1 MTNYHLKKFYN
12 TILCQAFS
20 PCGNYFVAGDIYG
33 KISVFHLSKL
43 INPDVKLSKDE
54 QFPKC
59 TFEVC
64 PNMQINSLLSTETY
78 LIVGAVGEIKAYL
91 WKNIKTSKNV
101 SCAWSIDIPNDK
113 GGLDKPDVNSL
124 YFLHERDLLL
134 AGCGDNNIYAFQIE
148 TRKPVKTLSGHS
160 DYVHCLCGLGNDL
173 ISGSEDGSVC
183 IWDIR
188 ENKKRNQIHPYMND
202 EINRP
207 DLGKWIGAVGYNEDF
222 LICGGGPRLSLWH
235 FRSLNHSTIFP
246 IEDKGIHV
254 AEIYQDKVFAG
265 GRSEYFYQLSFNG
278 NIIAE
283 IPTSGVTTYS
293 MIHQEE
299 PYKALCI
306 AGSSPKIDVCSNFV
320 YRDLVLTV

>member
-1 MTNYHLKKFYN
+1 MTKQLTKKFYN

-59 TFEVC
+59 TFEVSK
-64 PNMQINSLLSTETY
+64 NMPINSLLSTDFH
-78 LIVGAVGEIKAYL
+78 LIVGTVGEIKAYL

-101 SCAWSIDIPNDK
+101 ACVWSIDIPNDT
-113 GGLDKPDVNSL
+113 GGLNKADINSL
-124 YFLHERDLLL
+124 YFLKDKDMLF
-134 AGCGDNNIYAFQIE
+134 AGCGDNNIYVFQIE
-148 TRKPVKTLSGHS
+148 TRRLIKTLSSHS
-160 DYVHCLCGLGNDL
+160 DYVHCVCGLRNDL
-173 ISGSEDGSVC
+173 ISGSEDGSVL
-183 IWDIR
+183 IWDVRDFKSI
-188 ENKKRNQIHPYMND
+188 NKIQPYMNT
-202 EINRP
+202 ELNRP
-207 DLGKWIGAVGYNEDF
+207 KLGKWIGAVGYNEDF

-235 FRSLNHSTIFP
+235 FRSLNNSTIFP

-254 AEIYQDKVFAG
+254 AEFYQDKVFAG
-265 GRSEYFYQLSFNG
+265 GRSDHFYQMSFNG
-278 NIIAE
+278 EIIAE

-293 MIHQEE
+293 VIHQEE

-306 AGSSPKIDVCSNFV
+306 AGSSPKIDICSNFV
-320 YRDLVLTV
+320 YKDLVLSV